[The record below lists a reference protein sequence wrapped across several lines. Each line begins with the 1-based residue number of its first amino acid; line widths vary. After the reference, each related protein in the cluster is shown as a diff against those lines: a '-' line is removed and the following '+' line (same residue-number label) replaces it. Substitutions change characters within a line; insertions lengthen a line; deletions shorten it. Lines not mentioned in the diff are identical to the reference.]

1 MLGHFRSDRE
11 RLERALEL
19 ARDCDIYIILRGTY
33 SALCTPTGAAFFDT
47 TGNTGLQTQ
56 GASNVLVGVVAGL
69 LGQGYQSIT
78 AAVLG
83 LHLVGLSAELYAG
96 RYSERSLTATSLI
109 DLLGE
114 AYHQLEAK

>member
-11 RLERALEL
+11 RLERASEL

-83 LHLVGLSAELYAG
+83 LTWSGCRQSFMLVAIRSAVLRRRA
-96 RYSERSLTATSLI
+96 
-109 DLLGE
+109 
-114 AYHQLEAK
+114 

>member
-1 MLGHFRSDRE
+1 MRYLCHNCVALIPQYVLRRE
-11 RLERALEL
+11 RL
-19 ARDCDIYIILRGTY
+19 
-33 SALCTPTGAAFFDT
+33 FFDT

-56 GASNVLVGVVAGL
+56 GASNVLAGVIAGL

-96 RYSERSLTATSLI
+96 RYSERQSHGDELDRPPGRSLSSAR
-109 DLLGE
+109 GE
-114 AYHQLEAK
+114 VGFLFRVIGLRIAI

>member
-1 MLGHFRSDRE
+1 MSYCVALIPQYVLRRE
-11 RLERALEL
+11 RLSSTQR
-19 ARDCDIYIILRGTY
+19 
-33 SALCTPTGAAFFDT
+33 
-47 TGNTGLQTQ
+47 GNTGLQTQ
-56 GASNVLVGVVAGL
+56 GASNVLAGVLAGL